1 MLSLLSILQLYLQHQ
16 MSFNGFLK
24 LLLLN
29 ADVPLRDCGG
39 TVLQELLDKDDVVA
53 VVVVNLCCVELSEA
67 VRADILT
74 VTQVGANALK
84 PLLHRSLSDGEYP
97 RLGSDI
103 VVEAIATDKL
113 IKSKGYGKGSGFLRL
128 LLHDGQ
134 AISISVVY
142 DISKAQFNDIGN
154 TQSKIGFEY
163 QGGCD
168 ALIWSASGKAL
179 LHGGDDC
186 LVLLSGYSDG
196 FLVHGMPPDR

>member
-1 MLSLLSILQLYLQHQ
+1 

-29 ADVPLRDCGG
+29 ADVPLCDCGG
-39 TVLQELLDKDDVVA
+39 AVLQELLDEDDVVA

-67 VRADILT
+67 VRADILA
-74 VTQVGANALK
+74 VTQIGANALQ
-84 PLLHRSLSDGEYP
+84 PLLHSSLGDGKYP

-103 VVEAIATDKL
+103 VVEAIAADKL
-113 IKSKGYGKGSGFLRL
+113 IESKGHGKGSGFLRL

-134 AISISVVY
+134 AISISVMY
-142 DISKAQFNDIGN
+142 DISKAQFDDIRN
-154 TQSKIGFEY
+154 AQSKVGFEY

-179 LHGGDDC
+179 LHGSDDC

-196 FLVHGMPPDR
+196 FLVHGIPPDR

>member
-29 ADVPLRDCGG
+29 ADVPLCDCGG
-39 TVLQELLDKDDVVA
+39 TVLQELLDKDDIVA
-53 VVVVNLCCVELSEA
+53 VVVVNLCCVELAEA
-67 VRADILT
+67 VRADILA
-74 VTQVGANALK
+74 VPQVGANALQ
-84 PLLHRSLSDGEYP
+84 PLLHSSLGDWKYP
-97 RLGSDI
+97 CFGSYI
-103 VVEAIATDKL
+103 VVEAIAADEL
-113 IKSKGYGKGSGFLRL
+113 IKGKGHGKGSGFLCL
-128 LLHDGQ
+128 LFHNGQ
-134 AISISVVY
+134 TISVSIMY
-142 DISKAQFNDIGN
+142 DISKAQFDDIGN
-154 TQSKIGFEY
+154 AQSKVGFEY

-179 LHGGDDC
+179 LHGSDDC

>member
-1 MLSLLSILQLYLQHQ
+1 MTLDSL
-16 MSFNGFLK
+16 FK
-24 LLLLN
+24 LLLLD

-39 TVLQELLDKDDVVA
+39 TVLQELLDEDDIVA

-84 PLLHRSLSDGEYP
+84 PLLHRSLGDGEYP
-97 RLGSDI
+97 CFGSYI
-103 VVEAIATDKL
+103 VVEAIAADELVKG
-113 IKSKGYGKGSGFLRL
+113 KGYGKGSGFLRL

-134 AISISVVY
+134 AISISIMY
-142 DISKAQFNDIGN
+142 DISKAQFDDIGN
-154 TQSKIGFEY
+154 AQSKVGFEY

-168 ALIWSASGKAL
+168 ALIWSASRKAL